1 VNPLT
6 ILFGSFALCIA
17 AGVPISFAL
26 FLSSILTVFW
36 EGLPL
41 AVVAQQMF
49 NGINAFTLLA
59 LPFFFLAGNLMNAG
73 GISERLIQM
82 SMALVGHLRGGLGQ
96 VNIVVSMIFAGLSGS
111 STADTAGVGSVLI
124 PAMLK
129 RGYSV
134 ETTVA
139 VTAASSTM
147 GVIIPPSILMV
158 IYGATAGA
166 SIGGLFLGGA
176 LPGILVGLSQMVFVW
191 ALAVLHDYPRESE
204 RWVGL
209 ARTWRTVRSGLLA
222 LFLPGIIIG
231 GIVFGL
237 FTPTEAAAVAAVYA
251 LIITFA
257 VYRTLEAG
265 DLVPMLGDT
274 VIQFSL
280 VLFCVAGASI
290 FGWLLAYYQLP
301 NLVKDSMLAITTNPT
316 GVLLL
321 IVLLFTLLGTFMD
334 AVPAILVF
342 VPIVQPVAEQVGIH
356 PIHLGVVVV
365 MTLAMGL
372 VTPPYGLCLLLAC
385 GIANISVMR
394 VMPMM
399 LVLIASIL
407 LVILL
412 ATFVPEIVLMVPRLL
427 VPSWL

>member
-1 VNPLT
+1 LNPLG
-6 ILFGSFALCIA
+6 ILFGAFALCIA
-17 AGVPISFAL
+17 AGVPVSFAL
-26 FLSSILTVFW
+26 FLASILTVLW

-59 LPFFFLAGNLMNAG
+59 LPFFFLAGNLMNVG

-82 SMALVGHLRGGLGQ
+82 AMALVGHLRGGLGQ

-139 VTAASSTM
+139 ITAASSTM

-166 SIGGLFLGGA
+166 SIGALFLGGA
-176 LPGILVGLSQMVFVW
+176 LPGILIGLTQMVFTW
-191 ALAVLHDYPRESE
+191 ALAVRHDYPRESE

-209 ARTWRTVRSGLLA
+209 ARTWQAVRAGLLA

-231 GIVFGL
+231 GIVFGV

-251 LIITFA
+251 CVVTLG
-257 VYRTLEAG
+257 VYRTLRWR
-265 DLVPMLGDT
+265 DLGPLLGDT
-274 VIQFSL
+274 VMQFSL
-280 VLFCVAGASI
+280 VLFCVAGAAI
-290 FGWLLAYYQLP
+290 FGWLLAFYQLP
-301 NLVKDSMLAITTNPT
+301 NLVKDYILAITTEPT

-321 IVLLFTLLGTFMD
+321 VVLLFTLLGTFMD
-334 AVPAILVF
+334 AVPAILIF
-342 VPIVQPVAEQVGIH
+342 VPIVQPVAEQVGVH
-356 PIHLGVVVV
+356 PVHLGVVVV

-385 GIANISVMR
+385 GIARVPVMQ

-407 LVILL
+407 LIILL
-412 ATFVPEIVLMVPRLL
+412 ATFVPAIVLVVPRLL
-427 VPSWL
+427 VPAWL

>member
-1 VNPLT
+1 ML
-6 ILFGSFALCIA
+6 
-17 AGVPISFAL
+17 
-26 FLSSILTVFW
+26 W

-59 LPFFFLAGNLMNAG
+59 LPFFFLAGNLMNVG

-139 VTAASSTM
+139 ITAASSTM

-166 SIGGLFLGGA
+166 SIGALFLGGA
-176 LPGILVGLSQMVFVW
+176 LPGILIGLTQMVFTWV
-191 ALAVLHDYPRESE
+191 LAVRHGYPRESE

-209 ARTWRTVRSGLLA
+209 ARTWAAVRAGVLA

-231 GIVFGL
+231 GIVFGI

-251 LIITFA
+251 LFVTVG
-257 VYRTLEAG
+257 VYRTLG
-265 DLVPMLGDT
+265 WRDLGPMLGDT
-274 VIQFSL
+274 VMQFSL
-280 VLFCVAGASI
+280 VLFCVAGAAI
-290 FGWLLAYYQLP
+290 FGWLLAFYQLP
-301 NLVKDSMLAITTNPT
+301 NLVKDYILAITTQPT

-321 IVLLFTLLGTFMD
+321 IVLLFTILGTFMD
-334 AVPAILVF
+334 AVPAILIF
-342 VPIVQPVAEQVGIH
+342 VPIVQPVAEQVGVH

-385 GIANISVMR
+385 GIARVPVMR

-407 LVILL
+407 LIILL
-412 ATFVPEIVLMVPRLL
+412 ATVFPAIVLVVPRLL
-427 VPSWL
+427 VPAWL

>member
-1 VNPLT
+1 VTPFA
-6 ILFGSFALCIA
+6 ILFGSFGLCIA
-17 AGVPISFAL
+17 VGVPVSFAL
-26 FLSSILTVFW
+26 FLASILTVLW

-59 LPFFFLAGNLMNAG
+59 LPFFFLAGNLMNVG
-73 GISERLIQM
+73 GISERLIRM

-111 STADTAGVGSVLI
+111 STADTAGIGSVLI

-139 VTAASSTM
+139 ITAASSTM

-176 LPGILVGLSQMVFVW
+176 LPGVLIGLSQMVFTW

-204 RWVGL
+204 RWVG
-209 ARTWRTVRSGLLA
+209 AAQTWRAVRSGLLA

-231 GIVFGL
+231 GIVFGV

-251 LIITFA
+251 LIVTVA
-257 VYRTLEAG
+257 VYRTLAWR
-265 DLVPMLGDT
+265 DLGPMLGDT
-274 VIQFSL
+274 VMQFSL
-280 VLFCVAGASI
+280 VLFCVAGAGI
-290 FGWLLAYYQLP
+290 FGWLLAFYQLP
-301 NLVKDSMLAITTNPT
+301 NLVKDQMLAVTTDPT

-321 IVLLFTLLGTFMD
+321 IVLLFTMLGTFMD
-334 AVPAILVF
+334 AVPAILIF

-385 GIANISVMR
+385 GIANVPVMR

-399 LVLIASIL
+399 LVLIASVMII
-407 LVILL
+407 ILL
-412 ATFVPEIVLMVPRLL
+412 ATFVPGIVLLVPRLL
-427 VPSWL
+427 VPAWL

>member
-1 VNPLT
+1 VNPLAV
-6 ILFGSFALCIA
+6 LFGSFGLCIA
-17 AGVPISFAL
+17 AGVPVSFAL
-26 FLSSILTVFW
+26 FLSSILTVLW

-59 LPFFFLAGNLMNAG
+59 LPFFFLAGNLMNVG

-124 PAMLK
+124 PAMLR

-139 VTAASSTM
+139 ITAASSTM

-166 SIGGLFLGGA
+166 SIGALFLGGA
-176 LPGILVGLSQMVFVW
+176 LPGVLIGLTQMVFTW
-191 ALAVLHDYPRESE
+191 ALAVRHGYPRESE
-204 RWVGL
+204 QWVGL
-209 ARTWRTVRSGLLA
+209 ARTWRAIRSGLLA

-231 GIVFGL
+231 GIVFGV

-251 LIITFA
+251 LVITVG
-257 VYRTLEAG
+257 VYRTLG
-265 DLVPMLGDT
+265 WRDLGPMLGDT
-274 VIQFSL
+274 VMQFSL
-280 VLFCVAGASI
+280 VLFCVAGAAI
-290 FGWLLAYYQLP
+290 FGWLLAFYQLP
-301 NLVKDSMLAITTNPT
+301 NLVKDYILAITTHPT

-321 IVLLFTLLGTFMD
+321 VVLLFTILGTFMD
-334 AVPAILVF
+334 AVPAILIF
-342 VPIVQPVAEQVGIH
+342 VPIVQPVAEQVGVH

-385 GIANISVMR
+385 GIARVPVMR

-399 LVLIASIL
+399 TVLIASVL
-407 LVILL
+407 LIILL
-412 ATFVPEIVLMVPRLL
+412 ATLFPGIVLVIPRLI
-427 VPSWL
+427 VPAWL